1 MFMPKN
7 PIIQVGALLQI
18 LLGQHT
24 HIRQI
29 STNTA
34 GTLPNCMLSAGRQET
49 LLMLGLRIAAYLR
62 LVILSNGFQRAF
74 KKGMSRDQP
83 IVMQVSV
90 EAPLC

>member
-1 MFMPKN
+1 
-7 PIIQVGALLQI
+7 
-18 LLGQHT
+18 
-24 HIRQI
+24 
-29 STNTA
+29 
-34 GTLPNCMLSAGRQET
+34 
-49 LLMLGLRIAAYLR
+49 MLGLRIAAYLR